1 MNDNEIEMLRSPEIE
16 RAVLERAERL
26 SKLIVSRNKNT
37 EHPPYNDLV
46 TWAQVYKKLE
56 EIVKELDPIGT
67 SCALISGVEVHDNV
81 LTIHYTNV
89 NRFAIR
95 SRRGF
100 VMCDV
105 SYLHRDKEDYLKD
118 WKKMMSVFYSREKR
132 LEEKKYKEYRRQC
145 YLELKE
151 EFDHESM

>member
-1 MNDNEIEMLRSPEIE
+1 MNDNVLEMILSSEIDY
-16 RAVLERAERL
+16 AVLEKTARL

-46 TWAQVYKKLE
+46 TWEHVYKKLE
-56 EIVKELDPIGT
+56 EIVKELNPIGT
-67 SCALISGVEVHDNV
+67 SCALISGIEVHDNV
-81 LTIHYTNV
+81 LTIHYTDV

-95 SRRGF
+95 SKRGF
-100 VMCDV
+100 IVCDV

-118 WKKMMSVFYSREKR
+118 WKKTMNVFCAREKK
-132 LEEKKYKEYRRQC
+132 LEEKKNKEYRRQR